1 MSSKQFTKENLKN
14 TQRMKSS
21 KVEKYFKIE
30 KAIEGSG
37 ESEYGVTRQDDEDLE
52 NNAVEKEGSGMDDD
66 LITSQHNH
74 HNEYSNKMSNY
85 VDQNSLKEKF
95 GKNQRKIYLD

>member
-1 MSSKQFTKENLKN
+1 
-14 TQRMKSS
+14 MKSS
-21 KVEKYFKIE
+21 KVEKHFKIE

-37 ESEYGVTRQDDEDLE
+37 ESEYGITRQDDEDLE

-66 LITSQHNH
+66 FIGSQHNH
-74 HNEYSNKMSNY
+74 RNEYSNKMSNY

-95 GKNQRKIYLD
+95 GKNQTKHFWK

>member
-1 MSSKQFTKENLKN
+1 MSSKEFTKENLKN

-66 LITSQHNH
+66 FITSQHNQH
-74 HNEYSNKMSNY
+74 LEYSNKMSNY

>member
-1 MSSKQFTKENLKN
+1 
-14 TQRMKSS
+14 MKSS

-66 LITSQHNH
+66 LITSQHYQH
-74 HNEYSNKMSNY
+74 HEYSRKMSNY
-85 VDQNSLKEKF
+85 VDQNILKEKF